1 MAKSET
7 KLQPAPLAFP
17 DGGGIKAMAGGVSKR
32 QKLERQLMELQ
43 NQLNLMKLGE
53 KHFKEIKP
61 DATKTRKPANKTT
74 NGK

>member
-1 MAKSET
+1 
-7 KLQPAPLAFP
+7 
-17 DGGGIKAMAGGVSKR
+17 MAGGVSKR